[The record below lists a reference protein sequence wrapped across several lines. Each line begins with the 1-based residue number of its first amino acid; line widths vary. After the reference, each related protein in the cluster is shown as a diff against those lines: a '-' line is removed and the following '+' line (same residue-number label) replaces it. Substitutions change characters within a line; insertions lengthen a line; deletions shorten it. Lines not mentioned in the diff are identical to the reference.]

1 MHSPSRNPLGASNTS
16 NIYSTIQPPHILANT
31 PKTLSTSA
39 TVLTTTESNAAQNKQ
54 PLSPPYYHNAGQNVS
69 AFDTNQN
76 SPIKFPPTP
85 EAAAVTSPTV
95 EHSPNYGT
103 PNASTSEIHVES
115 PKNMTVVQQAKFQPY
130 KEVSK
135 PFEMSDF
142 YKYSTKFRQQTAST
156 SLIQCESNSPK
167 LPPKNAMHHM
177 KSHRPMHAMPVNAMA
192 EPTTTAYSIN
202 Q

>member
-1 MHSPSRNPLGASNTS
+1 MHSAGRNPLSASNAS
-16 NIYSTIQPPHILANT
+16 NVYSTIQPPHMLANS

-39 TVLTTTESNAAQNKQ
+39 TILATTEANVPPTKQ
-54 PLSPPYYHNAGQNVS
+54 PLSPPYYHNAGQQLP

-76 SPIKFPPTP
+76 APIKFATTP
-85 EAAAVTSPTV
+85 DAAALTSPTA
-95 EHSPNYGT
+95 EHPPNYA

-142 YKYSTKFRQQTAST
+142 YKYSTKYRQQTASI
-156 SLIQCESNSPK
+156 SLIQCESNSPQ

-177 KSHRPMHAMPVNAMA
+177 KSHRPMHAMPLNAMA
-192 EPTTTAYSIN
+192 EPAVTAYSIN